1 MITPEQKQTVKS
13 ILGKQYSKSI
23 ITHLLKKGFSA
34 PGGGNFT
41 MNIIQNIVTGR
52 TENLPIELEIVALVK
67 KVKKQ
72 RVAINTVLEQKK

>member
-1 MITPEQKQTVKS
+1 MITSEQKQTVKS
-13 ILGKQYSKSI
+13 VLGKQYSKSI
-23 ITHLLKKGFSA
+23 IEHLLKKGFSA
-34 PGGGNFT
+34 PSGGNFT

-72 RVAINTVLEQKK
+72 RIAINIVLEQKK